1 MKKQLIIKET
11 VFYMTLMLNTRV
23 ERTPGG
29 KIEHTIMVKWADDL
43 GRPFTIMFIV
53 DARKNMTEQ
62 YKALEAQ
69 LIEAVNTKQ
78 SIDEAIFSQL
88 GFV

>member
-29 KIEHTIMVKWADDL
+29 KIEHTIMVK
-43 GRPFTIMFIV
+43 
-53 DARKNMTEQ
+53 
-62 YKALEAQ
+62 
-69 LIEAVNTKQ
+69 
-78 SIDEAIFSQL
+78 
-88 GFV
+88 